1 MKSAVI
7 QKLKELGYTT
17 IPEEFYDQVEV
28 WKSWYV
34 GKVKGFHRY
43 KEYNGHEWVN
53 RSRASLGM
61 GKKVC
66 EDWANLLM
74 NEKVQITLEGQKEQ
88 DFIDRVLTENNFLV
102 KANEMQE
109 MKSALGT
116 VAYIPR
122 VVGQEVTDSGNIV
135 AGRASGIVL
144 DYVTIE
150 DIFPLAWE
158 NGYISECAFSSV
170 VTRDGQDYLYLQVH
184 HKGGT
189 GDTYDIDNRIYRY
202 SNETLTDEVLTNV
215 RGFEKI
221 PPVVHTGSTNRQ
233 FVIDRPNIANNL
245 NYLLPTGIA
254 VYANAID
261 VLESVDKVF
270 SCYGNEF
277 DNGALLLAV
286 KMPATRYEDGQ
297 PTLDDRDR
305 RFYLLPEDTQQ
316 GNVVEPISPQLRTQ
330 QLNIGLQDHL
340 NILSSKCGFG
350 ETYYRFDGSSVA
362 TATQVISENST
373 MFRTIK
379 KHEIVL
385 EQVLVELCRILL
397 RLGNTAM
404 NAGLNEDVEISID
417 FDDSIIEDKATDFSR
432 DMQLLQAGIM
442 NDWEFRMRW
451 MNEDEATAKAAL
463 PKVQDMVNEQQNEV
477 E

>member
-1 MKSAVI
+1 MTVI
-7 QKLKELGYTT
+7 DKLKELGYTT
-17 IPEEFYDQVEV
+17 IPEEFYTYVSI

-43 KEYNGHEWVN
+43 REYNGHEWVN

-61 GKKVC
+61 AKKVC
-66 EDWANLLM
+66 EDWSNLLM

-88 DFIDRVLTENNFLV
+88 EFIDRVLTANNFTV

-122 VVGQEVTDSGNIV
+122 VVGQAVSESGEIV
-135 AGRASGIVL
+135 PGDVSGIEL

-150 DIFPLAWE
+150 HIFPLAWQ
-158 NGYISECAFSSV
+158 NGFITECAFDSI
-170 VTRDGQDYLYLQVH
+170 VTRAGKNYLYLQIH
-184 HKGGT
+184 RKDKAGQ
-189 GDTYDIDNRIYRY
+189 YIIENSIYRY
-202 SNETLTDEVLTNV
+202 ENETLSDALLTDVP
-215 RGFEKI
+215 GFERI
-221 PPVVHTGSTNRQ
+221 PPVVHTGSDKRQ

-245 NYLLPTGIA
+245 DYLLPVGIS
-254 VYANAID
+254 VYANALD

-350 ETYYRFDGSSVA
+350 ETYYRFNGGSVA

-373 MFRTIK
+373 MFSTIR

-385 EQVLVELCRILL
+385 RQALVELCRVIL

-404 NAGLNEDVEISID
+404 NAGLNENVAITVN
-417 FDDSIIEDKATDFSR
+417 FDDSIITDTESER
-432 DMQLLQAGIM
+432 AQDRQDVSMGAMGLV
-442 NDWEFRMRW
+442 EYRMKW
-451 MNEDEATAKAAL
+451 YGEDEATARKML
-463 PKVQDMVNEQQNEV
+463 PKLQELVTEQQQEV

>member
-1 MKSAVI
+1 MSNAVI
-7 QKLKELGYTT
+7 IKLNELGYTT
-17 IPEEFYDQVEV
+17 IPDSFYSKVYE
-28 WKSWYV
+28 WKSWYQ
-34 GKVKGFHRY
+34 GNVKGFHNYTVQNGERQVKCRRY
-43 KEYNGHEWVN
+43 
-53 RSRASLGM
+53 SLGM
-61 GKKVC
+61 GKKLC

-88 DFIDRVLTENNFLV
+88 DFIDLVLTENNFTV

-116 VAYIPR
+116 VAYVPR
-122 VVGQEVTDSGNIV
+122 VIGQEISESGDIV
-135 AGRASGIVL
+135 PGNASGIVL

-150 DIFPLAWE
+150 NIYPLSWQ
-158 NGYISECAFSSV
+158 NGYISECAFSSE
-170 VTRDGQDYLYLQVH
+170 VTRGGKDYLYLQIHRREDNGNYV
-184 HKGGT
+184 
-189 GDTYDIDNRIYRY
+189 IENRIYRY
-202 SNETLTDEVLTNV
+202 DNEQLADEQLVNV
-215 RGFEKI
+215 KGFENI
-221 PPVVHTGSTNRQ
+221 PPVVHTGRDKRQ
-233 FVIDRPNIANNL
+233 FVIDRPNIANNV

-261 VLESVDKVF
+261 VLQGVDIAYDSYV
-270 SCYGNEF
+270 NEF
-277 DNGALLLAV
+277 KLGKKRIMV
-286 KMPATRYEDGQ
+286 KPSAAQYLDGTPAFD
-297 PTLDDRDR
+297 PDDVV
-305 RFYLLPEDTQQ
+305 FYVMPEDTED
-316 GNVVEPISPQLRTQ
+316 GAVVTPIDMTLRTAEH
-330 QLNIGLQDHL
+330 NTGIQDQL

-350 ETYYRFDGSSVA
+350 ETYYRFDGGSVA

-379 KHEIVL
+379 KMEIVL
-385 EQVLVELCRILL
+385 EQALVELCRILL

-417 FDDSIIEDKATDFSR
+417 FDDSIIEDKQTDFSR
-432 DMQLLQAGIM
+432 DMQLLSAGIM

-463 PKVQDMVNEQQNEV
+463 PKMQGMTTEQQQEV